1 MLERWIRA
9 LEERDL
15 ETKGHTFR
23 VTGMAVRL
31 ASALGLRGEELLNVR
46 RGAFLHDNRQVKHS
60 GFHPAQVWKA

>member
-1 MLERWIRA
+1 MEATFTTAPNKLVDTNEAMLERWVRA

-31 ASALGLRGEELLNVR
+31 ASALGLRG
-46 RGAFLHDNRQVKHS
+46 
-60 GFHPAQVWKA
+60 